1 MEDKLAKEYFS
12 FAKLL
17 SKCYWRNFVENNQKK
32 SIKTFRKIPFIILI
46 SILVIFV
53 GLFIFHRIK
62 HIFDMN
68 YLTENGY
75 YNPISVGEYSMNV
88 IKFGNENGKGKIVV
102 LSGMGAGLPVD
113 LRPMVKELEVDYQ
126 FIYIGRP
133 GWDASDDI
141 KEDRSV
147 EMIVEEYRKALKAS
161 GNEGP
166 YILMAHSMGGVY
178 ASYWVSVY
186 PDEIKSFINIDGTYV
201 EPITEEFSQS
211 ASSGNLLYKVAVN
224 FGLGDILLPMLLS
237 NDSGLSKD
245 EWRIYCILQQLS
257 ISSDAVAN
265 EGVQINRNR
274 DVTWNALTETEV
286 PKIYISSRDGDLSDP
301 KCKEANEK
309 ELIPYLEKM
318 GNYEIAYLPGSHFIY
333 KTEPEK
339 CKDIIEQFLNCIE

>member
-1 MEDKLAKEYFS
+1 VKND
-12 FAKLL
+12 
-17 SKCYWRNFVENNQKK
+17 RKK
-32 SIKTFRKIPFIILI
+32 SIKTFWKITRIILI
-46 SILVIFV
+46 SIIVILV
-53 GLFIFHRIK
+53 GLSIFHRIK

-68 YLTENGY
+68 YLAKNGY
-75 YNPISVGEYSMNV
+75 YNPISVGDYSMNV

-102 LSGMGAGLPVD
+102 LSGMGAGLSVD
-113 LRPMVKELEVDYQ
+113 LRPLVKELEADYQ

-141 KEDRSV
+141 KEDRNV
-147 EMIVEEYRKALKAS
+147 EMIVEEYRKALTAS
-161 GNEGP
+161 GSEGP
-166 YILMAHSMGGVY
+166 FILMAHSMGGVY
-178 ASYWVSVY
+178 ASYWVSKY
-186 PDEIKSFINIDGTYV
+186 PDEIKAFINIDGTYV
-201 EPITEEFSQS
+201 EPITEEFRQS

-237 NDSGLSKD
+237 NDSGFSKD

-265 EGVQINRNR
+265 EGIQINRNR
-274 DVTWNALTETEV
+274 DVTWNVLTATEV

-301 KCKEANEK
+301 ECKEANEK

-333 KTEPEK
+333 KTEPER
-339 CKDIIEQFLNCIE
+339 CKEIIEGFLNSIE